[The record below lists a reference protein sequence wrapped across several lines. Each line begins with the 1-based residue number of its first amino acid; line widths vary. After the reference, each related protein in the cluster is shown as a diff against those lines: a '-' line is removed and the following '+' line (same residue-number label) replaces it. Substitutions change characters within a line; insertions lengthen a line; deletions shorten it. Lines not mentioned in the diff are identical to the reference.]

1 VNLPA
6 GEPELSERLS
16 ELHGLAQIREAAE
29 STKVYLVGGA
39 VRDPLLGKGR
49 ADVDVVV
56 EGDVDGLASRLG
68 GTAVH
73 HERFSTATVEI
84 QGLAVD
90 LAAAR
95 SETYAEP
102 GALPVI
108 EPADLAVDLGRRDF
122 TVNAMAVPL
131 QDEARVIDNA
141 GGQADLEAQLI
152 RVLHPASFV
161 DDPTRALR
169 AARYAARL
177 GFELESETEQLV
189 RRTELKTVSSERIEA
204 ELMKL
209 CAEPQAAVALGLLSE
224 WGLIELRPGALER
237 VQALADLLGDPRWME
252 VAEPA
257 LAVHAAAFGHAPGV
271 AGRLRD
277 LLESASALNSAAPT
291 LPSKAVAAAE
301 GRPGVELALARTM
314 GAEWLDNYVTE
325 WRNVA
330 LEITGADLRDAG
342 VPEGPALGR
351 GLAAALQQ
359 KLDGEV
365 SGRDAEL
372 AAALAAAQGT

>member
-1 VNLPA
+1 MNLPI

-29 STKVYLVGGA
+29 STKVYLVGGV
-39 VRDPLLGKGR
+39 VRDLLLGKSR

-68 GTAVH
+68 GTAVY

-84 QGLAVD
+84 QGLVVD

-152 RVLHPASFV
+152 RVMHPASFV

-177 GFELESETEQLV
+177 GFELQSETEQLV

-224 WGLIELRPGALER
+224 WGLIELCPGALER
-237 VQALADLLGDPRWME
+237 VQKLADLLGDPCWMK

-257 LAVHAAAFGHAPGV
+257 LAVHAAAFGHAPGA
-271 AGRLRD
+271 AGSLRD

-291 LPSKAVAAAE
+291 LPSEAVAAAE
-301 GRPGVELALARTM
+301 GRSGVELALARTM

-325 WRNVA
+325 WRDVT

-351 GLAAALQQ
+351 GLAVALQQ
-359 KLDGEV
+359 KLDGEI

-372 AAALAAAQGT
+372 AAALAAGQGT